1 VSAFVL
7 PPRAPNGRTLLDICC
22 KAGGA
27 SYGYYLAG
35 FDVVGVD
42 REPQPR
48 YPFPFIQ
55 ADLRGLDPE
64 WMRQNFDA
72 VAASP
77 PCWAHSDLKHRTGL
91 EYEDFIPETRA
102 LVRASGLPYVIENVE
117 GAPLENPLV
126 LCGTQFPGLRVTR
139 HRLFESNVPLGAPRP
154 HPRGRHP
161 LHFTHDKRKAH
172 YGRLDQWTAFVTVT
186 GGGNSSK
193 AAAEDAMGV
202 PGGWMTKDELNQAIP
217 PAYTRHIGEQVAAL
231 LGAEAAA

>member
-1 VSAFVL
+1 MITL
-7 PPRAPNGRTLLDICC
+7 PPREPNGRTLLDICC

-55 ADLRGLDPE
+55 RDLRDLDPE
-64 WMRQNFDA
+64 WIAQNFDA

-91 EYEDFIPETRA
+91 EYEDFIPETRT
-102 LVRASGLPYVIENVE
+102 LLRATGLPYAMENVE
-117 GAPLENPLV
+117 GAPLEDPLT
-126 LCGTQFPGLRVTR
+126 LCGTQFDGLRVTR
-139 HRLFESNVPLGAPRP
+139 HRLFESNVPLTVPRP
-154 HPRGRHP
+154 HPKGRHP

-172 YGRLDQWTAFVTVT
+172 YGRLNEWTAFVTVT

-193 AAAEDAMGV
+193 AAAEDAMGI
-202 PGGWMTKDELNQAIP
+202 PAGWMTKDELNQAIP
-217 PAYTRHIGEQVAAL
+217 PAYTRHIGRQLHAHALQLAPAA
-231 LGAEAAA
+231 